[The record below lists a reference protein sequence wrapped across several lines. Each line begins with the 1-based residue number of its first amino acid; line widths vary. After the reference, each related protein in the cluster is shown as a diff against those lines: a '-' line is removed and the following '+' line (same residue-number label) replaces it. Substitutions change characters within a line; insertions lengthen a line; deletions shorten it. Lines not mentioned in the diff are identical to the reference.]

1 MRMRLDSVLLEVEED
16 RLDVNNSDDDTL
28 WIVLTINITIQL
40 YQ

>member
-28 WIVLTINITIQL
+28 WIVLTINITMQL